1 MSIKETK
8 QNNKQYSFNLRA
20 GRKKGKV
27 TKKTDGKNR
36 ISCLLIQTYQQ
47 SL

>member
-27 TKKTDGKNR
+27 TKKQMEKTE
-36 ISCLLIQTYQQ
+36 SAVY
-47 SL
+47 